1 VAHTLHNPQDAKVA
15 QSLPNA
21 RNKKLSITTKHL
33 AEINYDKKIQE
44 KLGKKWS
51 RQLKRRR

>member
-1 VAHTLHNPQDAKVA
+1 MAHTLHNPQDAKVA